1 MSKTRAKNI
10 ETVNRFTGY
19 IEKFDFKV
27 LSDFEH
33 NKDYIAYVLDLY
45 MKNPWAFI
53 DYRNEI
59 QKRVDRA
66 NSTND
71 DLVML
76 YMCEGYAEHYRKIVH
91 LDYLRRKHLTINSDV
106 NKILRD
112 CQ

>member
-1 MSKTRAKNI
+1 MSKSKTKTI
-10 ETVNRFTGY
+10 EAVNRFTGY

-33 NKDYIAYVLDLY
+33 NKYYIGYVLDMY
-45 MKNPWAFI
+45 MRNPWAFI
-53 DYRNEI
+53 NYRNEI
-59 QKRVDRA
+59 ERRASRV

-91 LDYLRRKHLTINSDV
+91 LDYLKRKHLTINSEV

-112 CQ
+112 N